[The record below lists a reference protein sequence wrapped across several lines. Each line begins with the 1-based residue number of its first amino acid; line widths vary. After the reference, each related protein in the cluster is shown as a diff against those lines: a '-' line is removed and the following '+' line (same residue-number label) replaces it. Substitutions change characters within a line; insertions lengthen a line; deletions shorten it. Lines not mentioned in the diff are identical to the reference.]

1 MKRIKT
7 IALLAVIFTIVVWLA
22 VSCDESYTP
31 KPRGFLRID
40 LPENTYLTFDS
51 ARHYRFEHATTASIR
66 RADEAGAQQ
75 DWFTI
80 QYPSLKAEI
89 YLSYKAVDNN
99 LAVYLEDAR
108 TMALKHLP
116 KASGIADSLIIQP
129 GEKVFGSFYFIQGKG
144 VASPVQFYLT
154 DSTRHFVRGALYF
167 GFRPNNDSIAPVIQF
182 LKKDLR
188 HMVGTFSWKD

>member
-1 MKRIKT
+1 MMHSKNTFRFAFFL
-7 IALLAVIFTIVVWLA
+7 IATAWLA
-22 VSCDESYTP
+22 ASCSESYTP
-31 KPRGFLRID
+31 KPRGYLRID
-40 LPENTYLTFDS
+40 LPENTYKSFDS
-51 ARHYRFEHATTASIR
+51 ARHYRFDYAATASVR
-66 RADEAGAQQ
+66 QADEAVAQQ